1 MKPAKIVEAL
11 ARSTARLACAPI
23 VPLLPDAL
31 TNRLPWLGRSSAR
44 LPDGRRLRMICE
56 GWGGKCYIAR
66 KVAGKAVDSYEPET
80 MRVFLALL
88 RPTSVCLDVGANTGL
103 FALTAAALHE
113 KVQVHAFEPL
123 PLIAE
128 RLRRNSRLNK
138 LRNVVVNEAAVG
150 RLTGETLLH
159 VPVTHFCLPS
169 SASTA
174 AGMFAKTRAL
184 KVPLVS
190 LDSYVRSRRLPC
202 VDLIKMDTET
212 TEHHVIA
219 GAQELLRRDEPALI
233 VEVLAGSPAAGPLE
247 EWLAESPYRAYH
259 IAGEGLVPVTRLP
272 GDPSKRHPNYL
283 FITQKHVASVAH
295 LIHDRASQRAMAPA
309 A

>member
-1 MKPAKIVEAL
+1 MKPSKLVEAL
-11 ARSTARLACAPI
+11 ARSTARLVCAPV

-31 TNRLPWLGRSSAR
+31 TNRLPWLGRASAR
-44 LPDGRRLRMICE
+44 LPDGRSLRMICE

-66 KVAGKAVDSYEPET
+66 KVAGKPVDSYEPET
-80 MRVFLALL
+80 MRVFLTLL
-88 RPTSVCLDVGANTGL
+88 RPDSVCLDVGANTGL

-113 KVQVHAFEPL
+113 RAQVHAFEPL

-128 RLRRNSRLNK
+128 RLRRNGKLNRLS
-138 LRNVVVNEAAVG
+138 NVVVNQVAVG
-150 RLTGETLLH
+150 RLAGETVLH

-174 AGMFAKTRAL
+174 AGMFTKTRPL

-190 LDSYVRSRRLPC
+190 LDSYVRSQGLPR

-219 GAQELLRRDEPALI
+219 GAQQLLARDEPALI
-233 VEVLAGSPAAGPLE
+233 VEVLAARPPLSR
-247 EWLAESPYRAYH
+247 WKRGWSRAPTGH
-259 IAGEGLVPVTRLP
+259 TTLPVAVWCP
-272 GDPSKRHPNYL
+272 
-283 FITQKHVASVAH
+283 
-295 LIHDRASQRAMAPA
+295 
-309 A
+309 